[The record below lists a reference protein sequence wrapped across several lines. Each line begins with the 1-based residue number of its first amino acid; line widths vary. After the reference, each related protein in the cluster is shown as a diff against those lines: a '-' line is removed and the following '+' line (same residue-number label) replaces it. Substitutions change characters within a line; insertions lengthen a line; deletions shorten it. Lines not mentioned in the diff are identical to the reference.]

1 MIDTPS
7 LVFGQL
13 KHLFARRDGVTA
25 VEFALVTPVLLI
37 ILMGG
42 MDVSRSAYVSSVL
55 YGAVQKAGRDSSL
68 ETGGSASASIEAK
81 IQAVVQPLATN
92 GVLTFDRKSHSTF
105 KRARRA
111 EAFTDGNGNNIRDP
125 LECFEDENGNG
136 SWDSVGGKA
145 GLGGADDI
153 VVFTATFTYPRTFP
167 MAGLIGLNPNQ
178 VLTATTILRNQPYG
192 DQVTAI
198 PVVICT

>member
-1 MIDTPS
+1 MAFTS
-7 LVFGQL
+7 LPRIKLL
-13 KHLFARRDGVTA
+13 KRLISGCDGVTA
-25 VEFALVTPVLLI
+25 VEFALVTPLLLLV
-37 ILMGG
+37 LMGG

-68 ETGGSASASIEAK
+68 ETGGSASTAIESK

-105 KRARRA
+105 RRARRA
-111 EAFTDGNGNNIRDP
+111 EAFTDSNGNNIRDA
-125 LECFEDENGNG
+125 LECFEDDNGNG

-167 MAGLIGLNPNQ
+167 MAGLIGLSPNQ

-192 DQVTAI
+192 DQVTTI

>member
-1 MIDTPS
+1 MDRS
-7 LVFGQL
+7 LTNAL
-13 KHLFARRDGVTA
+13 KRVGTERRGVTA

-42 MDVSRSAYVSSVL
+42 MDISRSAYVSSVL
-55 YGAVQKAGRDSSL
+55 YGAVQKAGRDTSL
-68 ETGGSASASIEAK
+68 ETGGSASTTIDDK
-81 IQAVVQPLATN
+81 IREVVQPLATN
-92 GVLTFDRKSHSTF
+92 GVLTVSRKSHQSF

-111 EAFTDGNGNNIRDP
+111 ETFTDGNANNVRDA
-125 LECFEDENGNG
+125 LECFEDTNGNG
-136 SWDSVGGKA
+136 IWDAVGGKA

-153 VVFTATFTYPRTFP
+153 VVYTATFTYPRTFP

-192 DQVTAI
+192 DQALLVPA
-198 PVVICT
+198 VVCT